1 MKEISND
8 TTGFDTEAYFA
19 AQMDSF
25 TARIDPSVPNV
36 IEFGGKPFG
45 DYHAARVLPG
55 YDPHVKADI
64 IQGLRDTMG
73 RTELALVVNAQD
85 LLHDPDGRRV
95 AKRVRGDTQ
104 LTYDE
109 EILRMADQ
117 ADREFGLTV
126 DNVVVSVV
134 PRGLVPVNEDYL
146 GGFADRLAANFG
158 RVHLLPKVDGYPNAI
173 PDDQVVTRLTEV
185 DPIAPHSNLVLMSA
199 GGGSGKF
206 GVAASEIAHHL
217 ETGIVPNFIK
227 FETFPVFALSEGHP
241 LNQAFLA
248 ATADLPNEL
257 TTLVNGLTNYS
268 KDVENLAL
276 LRQMIAQYP
285 HLSTGRLEFVEP
297 TDMGVNVIERGI
309 TDVGIVAAA
318 CRAEIGRRITRYE
331 QEVSRGVEVPDTLTR
346 TQQYAAHLALDQ
358 LIA

>member
-1 MKEISND
+1 MSELQQD
-8 TTGFDTEAYFA
+8 GQGFDTDAYFA

-25 TARIDPSVPNV
+25 AARVDDQTSNV

-55 YDPHVKADI
+55 YEADIKADI
-64 IQGLRDTMG
+64 IRGLSDTMG

-85 LLHDPDGRRV
+85 LLQDPDGRRV
-95 AKRVRGDTQ
+95 AKRIRGDTQ

-109 EILRMADQ
+109 EILRMADE
-117 ADREFGLTV
+117 ADERFNLAV

-134 PRGLVPVNEDYL
+134 PRGLVSVNEDYL
-146 GGFADRLAANFG
+146 GGFADRLAAHFE
-158 RVHLLPKVDGYPNAI
+158 RVHLLPQVEGYPNQI
-173 PDDQVVTRLTEV
+173 PDDQVVERLTTA
-185 DPIAPHSNLVLMSA
+185 DPVAPQKNLILMSA

-206 GVAASEIAHHL
+206 GVAASEIVHHL
-217 ETGIVPNFIK
+217 EAGVVPNFIK
-227 FETFPVFALSEGHP
+227 FETFPVFALPERHP

-257 TTLVNGLTNYS
+257 TTLGNGLTNYM

-276 LRQMIAQYP
+276 LRQIIAQYP
-285 HLSTGRLEFVEP
+285 HLSTGRLEFPEP

-309 TDVGIVAAA
+309 TDIGIVAAA
-318 CRAEIGRRITRYE
+318 CQTEIAHRVARYR
-331 QEVSRGVEVPDTLTR
+331 QEVSRGVEVPDTLAR